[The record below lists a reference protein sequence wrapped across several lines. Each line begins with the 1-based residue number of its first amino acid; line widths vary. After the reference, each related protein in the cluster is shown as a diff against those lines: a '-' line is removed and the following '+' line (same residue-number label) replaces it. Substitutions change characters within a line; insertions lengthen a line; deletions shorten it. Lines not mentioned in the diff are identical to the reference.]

1 MKFVTPEVELIK
13 FEAIDVIAVSGGT
26 SGREEGNTPT
36 DEWE

>member
-13 FEAIDVIAVSGGT
+13 FEAIDVIAASND
-26 SGREEGNTPT
+26 ENEGNLPT

>member
-13 FEAIDVIAVSGGT
+13 FEAIDVIAT
-26 SGREEGNTPT
+26 SGDDEGNLPT

>member
-13 FEAIDVIAVSGGT
+13 LEAIDVIAVSGGN
-26 SGREEGNTPT
+26 GGDDEGNLPT